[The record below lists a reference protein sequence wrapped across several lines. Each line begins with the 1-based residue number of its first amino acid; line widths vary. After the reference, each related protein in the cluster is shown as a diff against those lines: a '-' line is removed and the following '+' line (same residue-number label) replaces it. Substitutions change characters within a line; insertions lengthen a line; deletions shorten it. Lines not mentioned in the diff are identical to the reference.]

1 MSSRKTEL
9 RDAALLYLLEH
20 GLAGVSLRPMALQL
34 GTSPRIL
41 MFHFK
46 SKDGLLQEVMEELNS
61 RLRLSFLKLSKSSR
75 RRVAP
80 LKRFWLWAVDKKNF
94 PYLRLLYE
102 TQIVAARNPKEYG
115 RYLIKASEDWQALA
129 FQTLSDSL
137 RSPAIATL
145 CIAVFDGLMLE
156 MISTGDR
163 PRLTKALDAFIAMSS
178 ASLPLVPLS
187 ERDPI
192 GRFQTT
198 RSESAKH

>member
-9 RDAALLYLLEH
+9 RNAALRYLLEH

-46 SKDGLLQEVMEELNS
+46 SKEGLLQEIMEELHS
-61 RLRLSFLKLSKSSR
+61 RLRLSFLELSKSSR
-75 RRVAP
+75 HRVAP
-80 LKRFWLWAVDKKNF
+80 LKRFWLWAVDKQNF

-102 TQIVAARNPKEYG
+102 TQIVAAQNPKEYG

-137 RSPAIATL
+137 RSPAMATL

-156 MISTGDR
+156 MINTGDR
-163 PRLTKALDAFIAMSS
+163 PRLTQALDAFIAMSS
-178 ASLPLVPLS
+178 TSVATLKV
-187 ERDPI
+187 RRAD
-192 GRFQTT
+192 G
-198 RSESAKH
+198 